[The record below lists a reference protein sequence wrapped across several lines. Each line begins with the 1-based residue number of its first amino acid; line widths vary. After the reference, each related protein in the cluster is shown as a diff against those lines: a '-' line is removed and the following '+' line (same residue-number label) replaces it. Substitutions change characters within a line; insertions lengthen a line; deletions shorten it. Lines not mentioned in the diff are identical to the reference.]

1 MIELGAILGNISQKI
16 NSVVDLWLA
25 DQVSIYNKLH
35 DYNTN
40 KTALFPS
47 DPLGLKCFV
56 PTAMYAVEPPHGSN
70 LSCSI
75 LDSDTLMFYASGV
88 LNTYTISTE
97 TFSDDITPHTSFS
110 LNYRPVNSH
119 MFKISTGYAWI
130 TTSTALS
137 GSSVTPFSIQHTA
150 DNFAT
155 ISTIAEY
162 TFATP
167 TNYRFFC
174 ATQDSDDIVCTYIGP
189 YNSASTYDSPFFI
202 DVTYDIGA
210 GTSSLGSQEEFS
222 FGLYYSSDPKYT
234 QLTSETVLVKKFG
247 DYILLYGS
255 YGYRTGYFLID
266 RTKTDT
272 YWYYFD
278 PVFFN
283 MYRDVYTDEIAS
295 NKIYDYIKDIKKIGS
310 DFYFVIDQRA
320 ITSGST
326 NYPFIIC
333 KMETV

>member
-16 NSVVDLWLA
+16 KGTVDLWLA
-25 DQVSIYNKLH
+25 DQVDIYNKLH

-56 PTAMYAVEPPHGSN
+56 PTSMHAVSPPHGSN
-70 LSCSI
+70 LTCNI
-75 LDSDTLMFYASGV
+75 LDSDSVMFYSSGI

-97 TFSDDITPHTSFS
+97 TFSDDITPDDAFSYHYS
-110 LNYRPVNSH
+110 LNSN
-119 MFKISTGYAWI
+119 MFEISTGYAWI
-130 TTSTALS
+130 TNKTALD
-137 GSSVTPFSIQHTA
+137 GSSLAEFSVQHTA

-155 ISTIAEY
+155 ITTIAEHS
-162 TFATP
+162 FVSPA
-167 TNYRFFC
+167 NYRFFT
-174 ATQDSDDIVCTYIGP
+174 AVQDSDDIVCTYVGP
-189 YNSASTYDSPFFI
+189 YLSSSTYDSPFFV

-210 GTSSLGSQEEFS
+210 GTSSLGSQEEHSFS
-222 FGLYYSSDPKYT
+222 LWYNSSPEYIQITKDT
-234 QLTSETVLVKKFG
+234 TLVKKFG
-247 DYILLYGS
+247 DYILVYGS
-255 YGYRTGYFLID
+255 YGYRTGFFLID

-283 MYRDVYTDEIAS
+283 MYRDVYTDEVVS
-295 NKIYDYIKDIKKIGS
+295 NKIYNYIKDIKKIGS
-310 DFYFVIDQRA
+310 DFYFVFDPRSY
-320 ITSGST
+320 TSGST
-326 NYPFIIC
+326 DYPIIIC